1 MRPNTAKGRLNAGE
15 SVVCGWLSLPS
26 SYSAELVASQGYDCV
41 NIDLQH
47 AMLEFE
53 TAVGMLQAISS
64 TPAIPL
70 ARVGGPEPEPMMKL
84 LDAGAY
90 GIICPMIS
98 TVEDAEAFVS
108 ACRYP
113 PTGTRSFGPA
123 RGLLYGGSDYVDH
136 ADAEILTIGMI
147 ETRTG
152 VDNAEAIAAVD
163 GLDVLFIG
171 PNDLSMAY
179 GQAPSSEPSDPE
191 IIGAINHCLQAAT
204 ASGKPCGIF
213 STDGK
218 AAAKRRSEGF
228 RFLVPG
234 SDAGLLGRS
243 TRDAVAL
250 SRTG

>member
-1 MRPNTAKGRLNAGE
+1 MRPNTAKQRLNAGE
-15 SVVCGWLSLPS
+15 AVVCGWLSLPS

-41 NIDLQH
+41 SIDLQH

-90 GIICPMIS
+90 GLICPMIS
-98 TVEDAEAFVS
+98 TVEDAKSFVS

-113 PTGTRSFGPA
+113 PIGNRSFGPA
-123 RGLLYGGSDYVDH
+123 RGLLYGGSDYVHH
-136 ADAEILTIGMI
+136 ADGEMLTIAMI
-147 ETRTG
+147 ETRQG
-152 VDNAEAIAAVD
+152 VENAEAIAAVD

-179 GQAPSSEPSDPE
+179 GQSPRSEPTDPQVVA
-191 IIGAINHCLQAAT
+191 AIDHCLKSAT
-204 ASGKPCGIF
+204 AAGKPCGIF
-213 STDGK
+213 SSDGS
-218 AAAKRRSEGF
+218 AAAQRRKEGF

-234 SDAGLLGRS
+234 SDAGLLGRA
-243 TRDAVAL
+243 THEAVAA
-250 SRTG
+250 SNA

>member
-1 MRPNTAKGRLNAGE
+1 MRPNTAKRRLNAGE
-15 SVVCGWLSLPS
+15 AVVCGWLSLPS

-53 TAVGMLQAISS
+53 TALSMLQGISS

-90 GIICPMIS
+90 GIVCPMIS
-98 TVEDAEAFVS
+98 SVEDAKAFVS

-113 PTGTRSFGPA
+113 PVGNRSFGPA
-123 RGLLYGGSDYVDH
+123 RGLLYGGPDYVDH

-147 ETRTG
+147 ETRQG
-152 VDNAEAIAAVD
+152 VENADAIAAVD

-179 GQAPSSEPSDPE
+179 GQAPSSEPKHPDVVA
-191 IIGAINHCLQAAT
+191 AIDRCLKAAT
-204 ASGKPCGIF
+204 AAGKPCGIF
-213 STDGK
+213 STDGN
-218 AAAKRRSEGF
+218 AAAQRRKEGF

-234 SDAGLLGRS
+234 SDASLLGRA
-243 TRDAVAL
+243 TREAVTSSSA
-250 SRTG
+250 